1 MQPEKHSM
9 TDPFD
14 ASAFAFAAVMREAV
28 EQNRITL
35 VEAER
40 LSDRMGE
47 IMDHLVSG
55 GRVMAGKGDDGSF
68 TLELLG

>member
-1 MQPEKHSM
+1 MQPETQSM

-28 EQNRITL
+28 EQKRITL

-47 IMDHLVSG
+47 VMDHLTSG
-55 GRVMAGKGDDGSF
+55 KHVMAGRNTDGSF
-68 TLELLG
+68 TLELLD